1 MRISIQGGKASFH
14 DIAAHQYFGNDIETI
29 YRNSFKEICEDLK
42 EGSVDY
48 AVMAIENSIAGTIL
62 SNYGLIKKYDFKIIG
77 EIQLRIEM
85 NLIAL
90 KGTDIKDIKV
100 VRSHYMAL
108 LQCEQFLSQ
117 YPHIKI
123 EEYHDTADSAK
134 KIKEDQD
141 TTASAIAGRM
151 AAEVYDMKVLAAG
164 IETEKMNFTKFF
176 VLTKDKKFKVEH
188 PQKATLSFQLPNE
201 VGALATLLSVVVN
214 NGVNLTKIQSI
225 PILGRPD
232 EYNFF
237 VECEWTNY
245 ESFRR
250 SIEINSIVKELK
262 ILGEYK
268 KGKTIYDYSQSRTLE

>member
-14 DIAAHQYFGNDIETI
+14 DIAAHQYFGNEIETV
-29 YRNSFKEICEDLK
+29 YRNSFKEICDDLQ
-42 EGSVDY
+42 EGNVDY

-85 NLIAL
+85 NLMAL
-90 KGTDIKDIKV
+90 KGTAIKDLKV

-108 LQCEQFLSQ
+108 LQCEQFLAQ
-117 YPHIKI
+117 HPHIKI

-134 KIKEDQD
+134 KIKEDNEVN
-141 TTASAIAGRM
+141 AAAIAGRM
-151 AAEVYDMKVLAAG
+151 AADVYDMDVLAAG
-164 IETEKMNFTKFF
+164 IETEKRNFTKFF
-176 VLTKDKKFKVEH
+176 ILTKDKKHKVED
-188 PQKATLSFQLPNE
+188 PQKATLSFQLPNK

-214 NGVNLTKIQSI
+214 NGINLTKIQSI

-232 EYNFF
+232 EYDFF
-237 VECEWTNY
+237 VECEWTDY
-245 ESFRR
+245 EDFRR
-250 SIEINSIVKELK
+250 SIAINSIVHELK

-268 KGKTIYDYSQSRTLE
+268 KGNTIYDYSQGRTIE